1 MILAIRIRGM
11 VDIPRNIQQAL
22 YSLRLRRKYTAVLI
36 NPTTE
41 NEKLLKQVRNY
52 IAYGTINR
60 ETLIRLLTKRA
71 QPSLK
76 NTKIDPEKIIE
87 QLEKKKPTEL
97 GIKPFFRLHPPRGG
111 IESKKHAGKGKG
123 VLGNN
128 GEKINL
134 LVGRML

>member
-11 VDIPRNIQQAL
+11 VDIPGKIQQTL
-22 YSLRLRRKYTAVLI
+22 DSLRLRRKYTAVLL
-36 NPTTE
+36 NQTTE
-41 NEKLLKQVRNY
+41 NEKLLKRVRNY

-60 ETLIRLLTKRA
+60 EMLIRLLAKRA
-71 QPSLK
+71 QPYLK

-87 QLEKKKPTEL
+87 QLEKKRPTQL

-123 VLGNN
+123 VLGDN

-134 LVGRML
+134 LVERML